1 MAIPQ
6 NGVVRES
13 AAAQNM
19 RARVLAYQKAT
30 HAWQIAAFNAL
41 LRGTATRKARLAAR
55 KKGG

>member
-19 RARVLAYQKAT
+19 RARALAYQKAK
-30 HAWQIAAFNAL
+30 HAWQVAAFDAL